1 MLLIQEISLSWNK
14 KERGREG
21 AQARKNFPLA
31 YPLKEIACASEV
43 MVHSCYFLQ
52 NGSRFADYAQNTC
65 LYTSAEQLN
74 LANLLLQQETG
85 CLRVSFYYDEHWGG
99 RPYRRGHN
107 QDYHKMDSP
116 FYRKD
121 CLNEMAFSLMPNQYG
136 RVLYNERRTN
146 MDTGEW
152 YYQLHIYNILYME
165 GKELRKDV
173 LTARKPD
180 RIYQQIA
187 RLY

>member
-14 KERGREG
+14 KNRGRTG
-21 AQARKNFPLA
+21 AEARKNFPLA
-31 YPLKEIACASEV
+31 YRLKEIAYVDKV
-43 MVHSCYFLQ
+43 MVHECYFLQ
-52 NGSRFADYAQNTC
+52 NGNEFVDYAQNSY
-65 LYTSAEQLN
+65 LYSSLEQLN
-74 LANLLLQQETG
+74 LTNLLLQQKPDG
-85 CLRVSFYYDEHWGG
+85 LLVSFFYDENRSGM
-99 RPYRRGHN
+99 PYRRGHN

-121 CLNEMAFSLMPNQYG
+121 CLNEVAFSLMPNQYG
-136 RVLYNERRTN
+136 RVLYNERRRD

-152 YYQLHIYNILYME
+152 YYQLHVYNLLYTE
-165 GKELRKDV
+165 EKQLSKDV
-173 LTARKPD
+173 FVVHKPD